1 MNYQKHEISIPS
13 TSFDCPSFHTRASTL
28 QGLETGIN
36 VTGLSLLAIE
46 FETPLESLESLET
59 KWI

>member
-1 MNYQKHEISIPS
+1 MIKNTKFQYPRHPS
-13 TSFDCPSFHTRASTL
+13 TARASTL